1 MKGKL
6 IFSGNL
12 QPLIRQFFNR
22 KNPDPSNDVMI
33 VEDGDELPP
42 IEGVNDGWRNVFCD
56 YDDPEKNLGFLC
68 PTNDGFV
75 QLVELYFTQEVTMV
89 LDDEDKRR

>member
-1 MKGKL
+1 MSCHLLKALTTDGET
-6 IFSGNL
+6 FSVIMT
-12 QPLIRQFFNR
+12 IRR
-22 KNPDPSNDVMI
+22 
-33 VEDGDELPP
+33 
-42 IEGVNDGWRNVFCD
+42 
-56 YDDPEKNLGFLC
+56 KNLGFLC